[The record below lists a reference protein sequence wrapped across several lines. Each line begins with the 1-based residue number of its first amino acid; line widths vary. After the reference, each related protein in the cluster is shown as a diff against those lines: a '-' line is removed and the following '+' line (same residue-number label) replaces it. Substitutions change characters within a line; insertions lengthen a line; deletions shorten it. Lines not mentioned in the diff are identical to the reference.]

1 MFVLSVKMNEIG
13 NELLLAG
20 EKFISEMNLKQ
31 SGFTYSG
38 CGPFTKKQ
46 RKNWKVY
53 GDRKYRF
60 YL

>member
-1 MFVLSVKMNEIG
+1 MNEIG

-38 CGPFTKKQ
+38 CVPFTKKQ